1 MLCGI
6 ESIDYNGG
14 TVPGLLAHRMGAA
27 FANAC
32 IGLEL
37 SGTNAT
43 VLREIDGGKEKLTA
57 SLPLVVAGKK
67 GLVEESELRIPN
79 MRGIMAARTKPLAVV
94 APSAVAAQVVSKRFE
109 KPVGRTSVRLIDK
122 DNLGE
127 LVRLLHEEAKVI

>member
-1 MLCGI
+1 
-6 ESIDYNGG
+6 
-14 TVPGLLAHRMGAA
+14 
-27 FANAC
+27 
-32 IGLEL
+32 
-37 SGTNAT
+37 
-43 VLREIDGGKEKLTA
+43 
-57 SLPLVVAGKK
+57 LVVAGKK

-94 APSAVAAQVVSKRFE
+94 APSAVAAQVVSQRFE